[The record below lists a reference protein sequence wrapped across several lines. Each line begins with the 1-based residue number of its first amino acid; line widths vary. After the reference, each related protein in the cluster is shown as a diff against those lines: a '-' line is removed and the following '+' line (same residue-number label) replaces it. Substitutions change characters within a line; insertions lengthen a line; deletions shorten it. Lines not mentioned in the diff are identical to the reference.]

1 MKIIGTPK
9 GEINIKRFYIEGIS
23 IEGKCCHCNAYI
35 NQEVDG
41 DGISYPILNK
51 DYIYTLICDSCEE
64 SIWVNLEFTLA
75 VKVNSYQEENV
86 EEII

>member
-1 MKIIGTPK
+1 MKIVGIPQ
-9 GEINIKRFYIEGIS
+9 GEINIKRFYVRGIS
-23 IEGKCCHCNAYI
+23 LVGKCCHCDAAI

-51 DYIYTLICDSCEE
+51 DYVYSLICPSCQEGM
-64 SIWVNLEFTLA
+64 WVNLEFKLR
-75 VKVNSYQEENV
+75 VKVTGFEGQDM